1 MNLRERKS
9 FYNESENRST
19 SKKNLLKIN
28 PNTKKLLKKQT
39 NIVSDNTNNHT
50 RKIKILFVYS
60 TLLSFIRRD
69 LDILEKHFDVKRMKI
84 ITLHILRRH
93 SDSLIF
99 FKLLKEILQADIV
112 YSWFAN
118 WSAFF
123 IVLFSMFLRKRS
135 IIVVGGYD
143 VVYIP
148 EIKYGALGSL
158 LGRFRTKFVLEHATK
173 ILPFSNYAKIRV
185 LSITKRTNIHMI
197 PLGCDTEKFQPSC
210 KKKEKLVITVCH
222 VKRSNIARKG
232 LETFIKSAKYLP
244 DVKFALIGRHMDNS
258 IHYLKKIAPPNMKF
272 TGYVPD
278 EELIKWYQR
287 AKVYCQLS
295 YEEGEGA
302 GGALGEAMAC
312 ECIPVVSEK
321 AIALKE
327 TVGSYGFYVPYGD
340 VKATVKAIKSALQTS
355 PELGTKVRRHI
366 KELFS
371 LEKREYELIKLVN
384 IVLRLKS
391 Y

>member
-1 MNLRERKS
+1 MSLRETKS
-9 FYNESENRST
+9 FYNESENKSMGKE
-19 SKKNLLKIN
+19 SLLKVN
-28 PNTKKLLKKQT
+28 PKTKKILQKQT
-39 NIVSDNTNNHT
+39 NTISDNTNTHT

-69 LDILEKHFDVKRMKI
+69 LDILKKHFDVKRMR
-84 ITLHILRRH
+84 ITTFHIFRRH
-93 SDSLIF
+93 SDPLIF
-99 FKLLKEILQADIV
+99 FKLLKEILQTDIV

-123 IVLFSMFLRKRS
+123 IVLFSMFLGKKS

-158 LGRFRTKFVLEHATK
+158 LGRFRTKFILEHATK

-185 LSITKRTNIHMI
+185 LSITKRTNIYMI
-197 PLGCDTEKFQPSC
+197 PLGCDTEKFRPTR

-222 VKRSNIARKG
+222 VKKNNIVRKG

-244 DVKFALIGRHMDNS
+244 DVEFTLIGRHMDDS
-258 IHYLKKIAPPNMKF
+258 IHYLKKIAPPNVKF

-278 EELIKWYQR
+278 EELVKWYQR

-312 ECIPVVSEK
+312 ECIPVISEK

-327 TVGSYGFYVPYGD
+327 TVDSYGFYVPYD
-340 VKATVKAIKSALQTS
+340 NVKATVKAIKSALQTS
-355 PELGTKVRRHI
+355 PELGTKVRKHI
-366 KELFS
+366 KKSFS
-371 LEKREYELIKLVN
+371 LEKREYELIKLIN
-384 IVLRLKS
+384 IVLG
-391 Y
+391 